1 MLLPVLAGRLSRLA
15 GSSTGDLNQR
25 SNVFERIAI
34 VGAGYTPFRSISPEV
49 SFREMIFE
57 AAVKAYADAGI
68 GPGDVSTF
76 VSITEDYTE
85 GTAIADEYVPDQL
98 GAVLKP
104 VHTVTSDGITGLA
117 SLVMQLETEQLDIA
131 VIEGHSKASNIDY
144 PAHIEAFA
152 LDPIYTRPL
161 GFHPRFVAGLEMRGF
176 LEETGN
182 TEEQAALVVAKN
194 RRAAL
199 SNPLAAYPALLSAE
213 DVMASPPYAEP
224 LKRGDIAGPADG
236 AIVLVLAR
244 ESKLSRIKGEP
255 VFIQGI
261 GWSQDT
267 PSIAGRDFHRAAYT
281 EQAAQR
287 AYRMAGISDPASEVD
302 FAEVDDT
309 FSYKELQHLESLG
322 LAPAGESGKMLER
335 GAFDASGALPV
346 NVSGGNLGCGAAYDL
361 SGLRSVLEVV
371 LQLRGKAGERQLPT
385 PKTGL
390 AQSWRG
396 LPTATGGVA
405 VLGVE

>member
-1 MLLPVLAGRLSRLA
+1 M
-15 GSSTGDLNQR
+15 
-25 SNVFERIAI
+25 FERVAI
-34 VGAGYTPFRSISPEV
+34 VGAGYTPFRPVTPEV

-57 AAVKAYADAGI
+57 AAVKAYEDAGI
-68 GPGDVSTF
+68 EPNDVSTF
-76 VSITEDYTE
+76 VSITEDYVE

-117 SLVMQLETEQLDIA
+117 SLVMQLETEQLDLA

-152 LDPIYTRPL
+152 LDPIFARPL
-161 GFHPRFVAGLEMRGF
+161 GFHPRYVAGLEMRAF

-182 TEEQAALVVAKN
+182 TEEQAAMVAVKN

-199 SNPLAAYPALLSAE
+199 SNPLAAYPAKLTVD
-213 DVMASPPYAEP
+213 DVMASPPEAEP
-224 LKRGDIAGPADG
+224 LKRGDVASLADG

-244 ESKLSRIKGEP
+244 ESMLPRIKGQP
-255 VFIQGI
+255 VFINGI
-261 GWSQDT
+261 GWSQDS
-267 PSIAGRDFHRAAYT
+267 PNIEERDFYRAAYA
-281 EQAAQR
+281 EQAAKR
-287 AYRMAGISDPASEVD
+287 AYRMAGIRDAGAEID

-309 FSYKELQHLESLG
+309 FSYKQLQHLEALG
-322 LAPAGESGKMLER
+322 LALPGESGQMLER
-335 GAFDASGALPV
+335 GMFDALGALPV
-346 NVSGGNLGCGAAYDL
+346 NVSGGNLGCGAAHDM
-361 SGLRSVLEVV
+361 SGLRSILEVV
-371 LQLRGKAGERQLPT
+371 LQLRGTAGERQLSKV
-385 PKTGL
+385 KTGL

-396 LPTATGGVA
+396 IPTATGGVA